1 VKIAL
6 AQQNTRVGAIDENT
20 DRLIET
26 ANRAR
31 DEQGAD
37 LILFPE
43 LTLSGYPPED
53 LLLHKGLRRRVGD
66 AAARVL
72 AEVRGI
78 TVCFGLPEYVEK
90 SIYNSAIVARD
101 GRILATHRKWIL
113 PNYAVFDEK
122 RYFESGTE
130 PTVFDCAGCRFGLVI
145 CEDAWFPAPA
155 AAAAAAGAE
164 VLLVI
169 NGSPF
174 HTRQRAARRDIVRA
188 RARETGLPIIY
199 LNMVGGQDELVFDG
213 GSFAL
218 HRDGTVAFEAP
229 SFEEDVYLLELAT
242 AAGAPG
248 IRQAPLPPEP
258 DPVATIYSALVMGI
272 RDYVGK
278 NGFPGV
284 VLGLSGGIDSALTLA
299 VAVDAL
305 GAGRVMGVMMPS
317 RFTSQMSRE
326 DAEAQAKAM
335 GVRFETLSIE
345 AMFKAVTET
354 LAPVFA
360 GMPPNSTEEN
370 IQARCRGIL
379 LMALS
384 NKLGHMLL
392 TTGNK
397 SEMAVGY
404 ATLYGDMAGG
414 FAPLKDCTKAL
425 VYALARYRN
434 GVGRVI
440 PERVLTREP
449 TAELAPNQKDSDSLP
464 PYAILDAILEAF
476 IEHDQ
481 SVDEITAGGF
491 DRATVVRV
499 LQMVKRAEYKRRQA
513 PPGVRISSRAFGRD
527 WRYPITSG
535 Y

>member
-1 VKIAL
+1 LRIAL
-6 AQQNTRVGAIDENT
+6 AQLNAVVGDLDGNR
-20 DRLIET
+20 DRIHRDLE
-26 ANRAR
+26 RAR
-31 DEQGAD
+31 TAQAD
-37 LILFPE
+37 LVVFPE
-43 LTLSGYPPED
+43 LAATGYPPED
-53 LLLHKGLRRRVGD
+53 LLLRPGFVRAARESVERI
-66 AAARVL
+66 AAATD
-72 AEVRGI
+72 G
-78 TVCFGLPEYVEK
+78 
-90 SIYNSAIVARD
+90 IVALVGTPWFDRDLANACAVCAD
-101 GRILATHRKWIL
+101 GRVQAVYGKQFL
-113 PNYAVFDEK
+113 PNYGVFDEH
-122 RYFESGTE
+122 RYFAEGR
-130 PTVFDCAGCRFGLVI
+130 DLVVLRLGEVLVGITI
-145 CEDAWFPAPA
+145 CEDVWQPGPPATDLA
-155 AAAAAAGAE
+155 LAGAQLI
-164 VLLVI
+164 VNLSA
-169 NGSPF
+169 SPF
-174 HTRQRAARRDIVRA
+174 HVGKAEDREEMLVTRA
-188 RARETGLPIIY
+188 RDTSSYFAFCNL
-199 LNMVGGQDELVFDG
+199 VGGQDELVFDG

-218 HRDGTVAFEAP
+218 HRDGSTAFEAP
-229 SFEEDVYLLELAT
+229 LFEEEVFVIDVD
-242 AAGAPG
+242 AAKDGPA
-248 IRQAPLPPEP
+248 IRQLPLPREP
-258 DPVATIYSALVMGI
+258 DPIATIYSALVTGI
-272 RDYVGK
+272 RDYVDK

-284 VLGLSGGIDSALTLA
+284 ILGLSGGIDSALTLA

-305 GAGRVMGVMMPS
+305 GAGRVMSVMMPS

-326 DAEAQAKAM
+326 DAKAQARTM

-345 AMFKAVTET
+345 PIFEAVTGT

-360 GMPPNSTEEN
+360 GLSADSTEEN

-414 FAPLKDCTKAL
+414 FAPLKDCTKQL

-434 GVGRVI
+434 GRGRVI
-440 PERVLTREP
+440 PERVITREP
-449 TAELAPNQKDSDSLP
+449 TAELAPDQKDSDSLP

-481 SVDEITAGGF
+481 SVDEISASGF

>member
-1 VKIAL
+1 MKIAL
-6 AQQNTRVGAIDENT
+6 AQVNTRVGAIDSNT
-20 DRLIET
+20 DDLISK
-26 ANRAR
+26 ALNAR
-31 DEQGAD
+31 DEHGAD
-37 LILFPE
+37 LIVFPE

-53 LLLHKGLRRRVGD
+53 LLLHKGLRRRVED

-72 AEVRGI
+72 DDVEGI
-78 TVCFGLPEYVEK
+78 TVCFGLPEYVGDD
-90 SIYNSAIVARD
+90 IFNCAMVVRD
-101 GRILATHRKWIL
+101 GSVLANYRKWIL

-122 RYFESGTE
+122 RYFQSGDV
-130 PTVFDCAGCRFGLVI
+130 PAVFEAGGVRFGLIV
-145 CEDAWFPAPA
+145 CEDAWYPEPA
-155 AAAAAAGAE
+155 AAAAAGGAE

-174 HTRQRAARRDIVRA
+174 HTGQRSARREIVHA
-188 RARETGLPIIY
+188 RVQENSLPLIY
-199 LNMVGGQDELVFDG
+199 LNMIGGQDELIFDG
-213 GSFAL
+213 GSFAMC
-218 HRDGTVAFEAP
+218 RDGTVAFEAP
-229 SFEEDVYLLELAT
+229 QFEEGVYALELESGK
-242 AAGAPG
+242 AGPT
-248 IRQAPLPPEP
+248 IVRQKIPAEP
-258 DPVATIYSALVMGI
+258 DPNAMIYKALLTGV

-284 VLGLSGGIDSALTLA
+284 ILGLSGGIDSALTLA

-305 GAGRVMGVMMPS
+305 GAERVMAVMMPS
-317 RFTSQMSRE
+317 RYTSQMSL
-326 DAEAQAKAM
+326 DVAAEQAETL
-335 GVRFETLSIE
+335 GVRYETLPIESIFE
-345 AMFKAVTET
+345 SVTDV
-354 LAPVFA
+354 LAGVFA
-360 GMPPNSTEEN
+360 DLPVDSTEEN

-414 FAPLKDCTKAL
+414 FAPLKDCSKTQ

-434 GVGRVI
+434 MHNPVV
-440 PERVLTREP
+440 PERVISREP
-449 TAELAPNQKDSDSLP
+449 SAELAPDQKDSDSLP
-464 PYAILDAILEAF
+464 PYDVLDAILEAF
-476 IEHDQ
+476 IERDQ
-481 SVDEITAGGF
+481 SVDEITARGF
-491 DRATVVRV
+491 DRDTVVRV
-499 LQMVKRAEYKRRQA
+499 LNMVKRAEYKRRQA

>member
-6 AQQNTRVGAIDENT
+6 AQLNTRVGAIDHNT
-20 DRLIET
+20 ERLIET
-26 ANRAR
+26 SKRAR

-78 TVCFGLPEYVEK
+78 TVCFGLPEYVDK
-90 SIYNSAIVARD
+90 AIYNAAIVARD
-101 GRILATHRKWIL
+101 GEILATHRKWIL

-130 PTVFDCAGCRFGLVI
+130 PSLFECAGIRFGLII
-145 CEDAWFPAPA
+145 CEDAWYPAPA

-164 VLLVI
+164 ALLVI

-174 HTRQRAARRDIVRA
+174 HTRQRAARRDTVGA
-188 RARETGLPIIY
+188 RARETGLPIVY

-218 HRDGTVAFEAP
+218 HRDGSTAFEAP
-229 SFEEDVYLLELAT
+229 LFEEEVFVIELD
-242 AAGAPG
+242 AAKDGPA
-248 IRQAPLPPEP
+248 IRQVPLPAEP
-258 DPVATIYSALVMGI
+258 DPIATIYSALVTGI
-272 RDYVGK
+272 RDYVDK

-284 VLGLSGGIDSALTLA
+284 ILGLSGGIDSALTLA

-305 GAGRVMGVMMPS
+305 GAGRVMSVMMPS

-326 DAEAQAKAM
+326 DAKAQARTM

-345 AMFKAVTET
+345 PIFEAVTGT

-360 GMPPNSTEEN
+360 GLSADSTEEN

-414 FAPLKDCTKAL
+414 FAPLKDCTKQL

-434 GVGRVI
+434 GRGRVI
-440 PERVLTREP
+440 PERVITREP
-449 TAELAPNQKDSDSLP
+449 TAELAPDQKDSDSLP

-481 SVDEITAGGF
+481 SVDEISASGF